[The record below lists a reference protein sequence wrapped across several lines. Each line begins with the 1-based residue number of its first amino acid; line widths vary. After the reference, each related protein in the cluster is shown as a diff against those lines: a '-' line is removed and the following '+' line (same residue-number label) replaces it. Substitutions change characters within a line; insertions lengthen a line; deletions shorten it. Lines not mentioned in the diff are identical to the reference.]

1 MKYRRLGRT
10 GLRVSEV
17 GFGAWGIGGR
27 TEGLT
32 SYGDTDDAT
41 SLEAL
46 RRALDVGITFFDT
59 SNVYGSGHSEALI
72 GEAFSGCRD
81 QVVIATKAG
90 FTTYADAPDFT
101 PQGIRRS
108 VEGSLVRLKSDYVD
122 VLQLH
127 NPPPELLVSHPE
139 IGETLQGMKR
149 EGLIRAHGVSV
160 KSPDEG
166 LAALDAFAFDS
177 MQANL
182 NMMDIRLIGS
192 GLLDVAVARGVGVI
206 ARTPL
211 CFGFLSGRVAGD
223 ACFPDGDHRNLW
235 PRAQIERWSEGA
247 KLLRAAVPAPVGQTQ
262 TQVALRFCLSVQGVS
277 CVIPGILTPAEAEEN
292 AAASDAGVL
301 PKAEMASIE
310 DINQSHAFFVPP
322 AR

>member
-1 MKYRRLGRT
+1 MKYRQLGAT

-32 SYGDTDDAT
+32 SYGDTNDAT

-72 GEAFSGCRD
+72 GGAFYDCRD
-81 QVVIATKAG
+81 KVVIATKAG
-90 FTTYADAPDFT
+90 FTTYSDAPDFT

-108 VEGSLVRLKSDYVD
+108 LEGSLRRLKSDYVD

-139 IGETLQGMKR
+139 IGESLEDMKR
-149 EGLIRAHGVSV
+149 EGLIRAHGISV

-166 LAALDAFAFDS
+166 LAALNAFAFDS
-177 MQANL
+177 LQANL

-192 GLLDVAVARGVGVI
+192 GLLDVAAVKRVGVI

-211 CFGFLSGRVAGD
+211 CFGFLSGKVASN
-223 ACFPDGDHRNLW
+223 ARFPEGDHRNLW
-235 PRAQIERWSEGA
+235 SREQIERWSEGA
-247 KLLRAAVPAPVGQTQ
+247 KLLRAAVPVPDGQTQ
-262 TQVALRFCLSVQGVS
+262 TQVALRFCLSIRSVS

-292 AAASDAGVL
+292 AAASDAGALSKV
-301 PKAEMASIE
+301 EMVSIE
-310 DINQSHAFFVPP
+310 SINRDHAFFVPLV
-322 AR
+322 R